1 MCVFILIFDF
11 SPSPS
16 GSMLKMMMSI
26 VSLVLAAMPIASLIL
41 AAKCKNAMVRF
52 LFRRTIYST
61 DGHYLP
67 RDRRWPV
74 TTTQINVTCEMWKK
88 KQTCKTEVWWILS
101 LMNFIFK
108 PFESIQFTTPCV
120 LVQTGVGQN
129 AKASTHILEINSIC
143 WWDCIDE
150 YLRPVSPVIQNMTIA
165 KNWYC

>member
-1 MCVFILIFDF
+1 MTQFPTKIKVCVSLFWFLFF
-11 SPSPS
+11 HRALVQWTLMK
-16 GSMLKMMMSI
+16 MLMSI
-26 VSLVLAAMPIASLIL
+26 VSLVL

-88 KQTCKTEVWWILS
+88 TCKTEVWWILS

-150 YLRPVSPVIQNMTIA
+150 
-165 KNWYC
+165 